1 MTGMTTTTQSSNG
14 RKPIRIL
21 LADDHQIVRQGLR
34 SMLEHNPDI
43 MVVGEAAD
51 GRAVLDVAEQLKPDV
66 VVMDIGMP
74 QLNGVDATRQLIAK
88 LPNTHVVALSM
99 HTDRRFIVEIFKAG
113 AKGYVVK
120 DSAFHELAAAVRA
133 VVSKRVYLSPRIA
146 GEVMDNV
153 ASETPLDESSAFS
166 RLSGRQREVLQLIA
180 EGKTTKEIAYQL
192 GLCVKTVETHRA
204 RMMESLNLYT
214 VADLTRY
221 AIREGVSGLEP

>member
-1 MTGMTTTTQSSNG
+1 MNRTATSTAT
-14 RKPIRIL
+14 RKPIRII

-43 MVVGEAAD
+43 EVVGEAAD
-51 GRAVLDVAEQLKPDV
+51 GRAVLEMAMQLKPDV

-74 QLNGVDATRQLIAK
+74 QLNGVDATRK
-88 LPNTHVVALSM
+88 LLEDLPRTHVVALSM

-120 DSAFHELAAAVRA
+120 DAAFHELASAVRA
-133 VVSKRVYLSPRIA
+133 VVGNRVYLSPRIA
-146 GEVMDNV
+146 GEVMENV
-153 ASETPLDESSAFS
+153 VSDKPLDEASAFS
-166 RLSGRQREVLQLIA
+166 RLSSRQREVLQLIA

-204 RMMESLNLYT
+204 RMMEALNLFT

-221 AIREGVSGLEP
+221 AIREGVSILEK

>member
-1 MTGMTTTTQSSNG
+1 MTATVPTTG
-14 RKPIRIL
+14 ARKQIRIL
-21 LADDHQIVRQGLR
+21 IADDHQIVRQGLR

-43 MVVGEAAD
+43 IVVGEASD
-51 GRAVLDVAEQLKPDV
+51 GRAVVESALQLKPDV

-74 QLNGVDATRQLIAK
+74 QLNGVDATRRLIAE
-88 LPNTHVVALSM
+88 LPQVNVVALSM

-120 DSAFHELAAAVRA
+120 DAAFHELATAIRA

-153 ASETPLDESSAFS
+153 ASDTPLDESSAFS
-166 RLSGRQREVLQLIA
+166 RLSARQREVLQLLA
-180 EGKTTKEIAYQL
+180 EGRTTKEIAYQL

-221 AIREGVSGLEP
+221 AIREGVSMLEK

>member
-1 MTGMTTTTQSSNG
+1 MITSSSSTEGG
-14 RKPIRIL
+14 RKQIRIM

-43 MVVGEAAD
+43 AVVGEAAD
-51 GRAVLDVAEQLKPDV
+51 GRAVVEMALQLKPDV

-74 QLNGVDATRQLIAK
+74 QLNGIDATRQLISQ
-88 LPNTHVVALSM
+88 LPHTNVVALSM

-133 VVSKRVYLSPRIA
+133 VVGKRVYLSPRIA

-204 RMMESLNLYT
+204 RMMESLNLFT

-221 AIREGVSGLEP
+221 AIREGVSGLEK